1 MSGRKILL
9 FLFVGVMALWGISQ
23 MFSPSGPNAESIY
36 KMVTR
41 LYFRSIDD
49 VNKIMGKPGDKLKV
63 PKEGY
68 AWLFDSGDNNFF
80 HKNSI
85 VCVFKDGYCMALSYS
100 EIYESKK
107 QAAKRY
113 DEILKG
119 LSKKLGSAVRDDRG
133 FLSWFME
140 EKKLG
145 IMQLFFHDKKV
156 TGVFVVIKKKDFY
169 NETI

>member
-1 MSGRKILL
+1 M
-9 FLFVGVMALWGISQ
+9 
-23 MFSPSGPNAESIY
+23 
-36 KMVTR
+36 
-41 LYFRSIDD
+41 
-49 VNKIMGKPGDKLKV
+49 
-63 PKEGY
+63 
-68 AWLFDSGDNNFF
+68 
-80 HKNSI
+80 
-85 VCVFKDGYCMALSYS
+85 CVFKDGYCMAVSYS

-145 IMQLFFHDKKV
+145 IMQLFFHDKEV